1 MEMREVGKKE
11 LIVSS
16 AKKVILEKGY
26 KNISVEDITNEAGIA
41 KGSFYTYFKSK
52 NLVIDYILEEVIAK
66 RKNDFRKYYK
76 KFSKN

>member
-1 MEMREVGKKE
+1 MGKKE

-41 KGSFYTYFKSK
+41 NRRGKEKISNRRF
-52 NLVIDYILEEVIAK
+52 
-66 RKNDFRKYYK
+66 
-76 KFSKN
+76 